1 LVSVINYFQI
11 TMKSIITH
19 HGLKYAPLKMNVK
32 NSKTKT
38 HFGFQQINTEDKSE
52 KVRKIF
58 DNVVEGYDLMN
69 DLMSFGI
76 HRIWKRIAVEMSEI
90 RPDSSL
96 LDLAGG
102 TGDMIKLMAP
112 RLNHEGTA
120 ILSDINEKMLVS
132 GRDKLID
139 SGISNFLSVQIDAQ
153 TLPFTQDSFDV
164 ISIAFGLRNVT
175 DKKRA
180 LNSILDCLKPGGKL
194 LVLEFSKPTN
204 EILREIY
211 DFYSFEIIPKL
222 GEIVLSSEE
231 SYRYLAESIRMHPN
245 QEELKDLFE
254 ECGFENCN
262 YENLTNGIVAIHT
275 GTKPKE

>member
-1 LVSVINYFQI
+1 
-11 TMKSIITH
+11 
-19 HGLKYAPLKMNVK
+19 MNAK
-32 NSKTKT
+32 NPKPKT
-38 HFGFQQINTEDKSE
+38 HFGYQQIDPKDKSE
-52 KVRKIF
+52 KVKYIF

-76 HRIWKRIAVEMSEI
+76 HRIWKRVAVEMSEI
-90 RPDSSL
+90 RPDSFF

-102 TGDMIKLMAP
+102 TGDMVKLMAP
-112 RLNHEGTA
+112 RLSHEGTA

-139 SGISNFLSVQIDAQ
+139 LGISNFLSVQIDAQ
-153 TLPFTQDSFDV
+153 ILPFKQDSFDV
-164 ISIAFGLRNVT
+164 ISMAFGLRNVT
-175 DKKRA
+175 NKTKA
-180 LNSILDCLKPGGKL
+180 LNSVLDCLKPGGKL
-194 LVLEFSKPTN
+194 IVLEFSKPTN
-204 EILREIY
+204 EMLREIY
-211 DFYSFEIIPKL
+211 DIYSFEIIPKL

-231 SYRYLAESIRMHPN
+231 SYHYLAESIRMHPN

>member
-1 LVSVINYFQI
+1 
-11 TMKSIITH
+11 
-19 HGLKYAPLKMNVK
+19 MNVENPK
-32 NSKTKT
+32 PKT
-38 HFGFQQINTEDKSE
+38 HFGFQQIDPEEKSE
-52 KVRKIF
+52 KVKSIF
-58 DNVVEGYDLMN
+58 DNVVEGYDVMN

-76 HRIWKRIAVEMSEI
+76 HRIWKRVAVEMSEI
-90 RPDSSL
+90 RPNSSI

-112 RLNHEGTA
+112 RLSHEGTA

-139 SGISNFLSVQIDAQ
+139 SGINNFLSVQIDAQ
-153 TLPFTQDSFDV
+153 FLPFKQDTFDV

-175 DKKRA
+175 DKRRA
-180 LNSILDCLKPGGKL
+180 LNSILHCLKPGGRL

-204 EILREIY
+204 DMLREI
-211 DFYSFEIIPKL
+211 YSFEIIPKL

-231 SYRYLAESIRMHPN
+231 SYQYLAESIRMHPN

-254 ECGFENCN
+254 ECGFENCK

-275 GTKPKE
+275 GTKSKEQ

>member
-1 LVSVINYFQI
+1 
-11 TMKSIITH
+11 
-19 HGLKYAPLKMNVK
+19 MNAK
-32 NSKTKT
+32 NPKPKT
-38 HFGFQQINTEDKSE
+38 HFGYQQIDPKDKSE
-52 KVRKIF
+52 KVKYIF

-76 HRIWKRIAVEMSEI
+76 HRIWKRVAVEMSEI
-90 RPDSSL
+90 RPDSFF

-102 TGDMIKLMAP
+102 TGDMVKLMAP
-112 RLNHEGTA
+112 RLSHEGTA

-139 SGISNFLSVQIDAQ
+139 LGISNFLSVQIDAQ
-153 TLPFTQDSFDV
+153 ILPFKQDSFDV

-175 DKKRA
+175 DKTKA

-194 LVLEFSKPTN
+194 IVLEFSKPTN
-204 EILREIY
+204 EMLREIY
-211 DFYSFEIIPKL
+211 DIYSFEIIPKL

>member
-1 LVSVINYFQI
+1 
-11 TMKSIITH
+11 
-19 HGLKYAPLKMNVK
+19 MNAK
-32 NSKTKT
+32 NPKPKT
-38 HFGFQQINTEDKSE
+38 HFGYQQIDPKDKPE
-52 KVRKIF
+52 KVKYIF

-76 HRIWKRIAVEMSEI
+76 HRIWKRVAVEMSEI
-90 RPDSSL
+90 RPDSFF

-102 TGDMIKLMAP
+102 TGDMVKLMAP
-112 RLNHEGTA
+112 RLSHEGTA

-139 SGISNFLSVQIDAQ
+139 LGISNFLSVQIDAQ
-153 TLPFTQDSFDV
+153 ILPFKQDSFDV

-175 DKKRA
+175 DKTKA
-180 LNSILDCLKPGGKL
+180 LNSVLDCLKPGGKL
-194 LVLEFSKPTN
+194 IVLEFSKPTN
-204 EILREIY
+204 EMLREIY
-211 DFYSFEIIPKL
+211 DIYSFEIIPKL

-231 SYRYLAESIRMHPN
+231 SYHYLAESIRMHPN

>member
-1 LVSVINYFQI
+1 
-11 TMKSIITH
+11 
-19 HGLKYAPLKMNVK
+19 MNAK
-32 NSKTKT
+32 NPKPKT
-38 HFGFQQINTEDKSE
+38 HFGYQQIDPKDKSE
-52 KVRKIF
+52 KVKYIF

-76 HRIWKRIAVEMSEI
+76 HRIWKRVAVEMSEI
-90 RPDSSL
+90 RPNSFF

-102 TGDMIKLMAP
+102 TGDMVKLMAP
-112 RLNHEGTA
+112 RLSHEGTA

-139 SGISNFLSVQIDAQ
+139 LGISNFLSVQIDAQ
-153 TLPFTQDSFDV
+153 ILPFKQDSFDV

-175 DKKRA
+175 DKAKA

-194 LVLEFSKPTN
+194 IVLEFSKPTN
-204 EILREIY
+204 DMLREIY
-211 DFYSFEIIPKL
+211 DIYSFEIIPKL

-231 SYRYLAESIRMHPN
+231 SYHYLAESIRMHPN

>member
-1 LVSVINYFQI
+1 
-11 TMKSIITH
+11 
-19 HGLKYAPLKMNVK
+19 MNVK
-32 NSKTKT
+32 NPKPKT
-38 HFGFQQINTEDKSE
+38 HFGYQQIDPKDKSE
-52 KVRKIF
+52 KVKYIF

-76 HRIWKRIAVEMSEI
+76 HRIWKRVAVEMSEI
-90 RPDSSL
+90 RPNSFF

-102 TGDMIKLMAP
+102 TGDMVKLMAP
-112 RLNHEGTA
+112 RISHEGTA

-132 GRDKLID
+132 GRDKLFD
-139 SGISNFLSVQIDAQ
+139 LGISNFLSVQIDAQ
-153 TLPFTQDSFDV
+153 ILPFKQDSFDV

-175 DKKRA
+175 DKTKA

-194 LVLEFSKPTN
+194 IVLEFSKPTN
-204 EILREIY
+204 EMLREIY
-211 DFYSFEIIPKL
+211 DIYSFEIIPKL

-275 GTKPKE
+275 GTKPKQ

>member
-1 LVSVINYFQI
+1 
-11 TMKSIITH
+11 
-19 HGLKYAPLKMNVK
+19 MNAK
-32 NSKTKT
+32 NPKPKT
-38 HFGFQQINTEDKSE
+38 HFGYQQIDPKDKSE
-52 KVRKIF
+52 KVKYIF

-76 HRIWKRIAVEMSEI
+76 HRIWKRVAVEMSEI
-90 RPDSSL
+90 RPDSFF

-102 TGDMIKLMAP
+102 TGDMVKLMAP
-112 RLNHEGTA
+112 RLSHEGTA
-120 ILSDINEKMLVS
+120 VLSDINEKMLVS

-139 SGISNFLSVQIDAQ
+139 LGISNFLSVQIDAQ
-153 TLPFTQDSFDV
+153 ILPFKQDSFDV

-175 DKKRA
+175 DKTKA
-180 LNSILDCLKPGGKL
+180 LNSVLDCLKPGGKL
-194 LVLEFSKPTN
+194 IVLEFSKPTN
-204 EILREIY
+204 EMLREIY
-211 DFYSFEIIPKL
+211 DIYSFEIIPKL

-231 SYRYLAESIRMHPN
+231 SYHYLAESIRMHPN

>member
-1 LVSVINYFQI
+1 
-11 TMKSIITH
+11 
-19 HGLKYAPLKMNVK
+19 MNAK
-32 NSKTKT
+32 NPKPKT
-38 HFGFQQINTEDKSE
+38 HFGYQQIDPKDKSE
-52 KVRKIF
+52 KVKYIF

-76 HRIWKRIAVEMSEI
+76 HRIWKRVAVEMSEI
-90 RPDSSL
+90 RPDSFF

-102 TGDMIKLMAP
+102 TGDMVKLMAP
-112 RLNHEGTA
+112 RLSHEGTA

-139 SGISNFLSVQIDAQ
+139 LGISNFLSVQIDAQ
-153 TLPFTQDSFDV
+153 ILPFKQDSFDV

-175 DKKRA
+175 DKTKA
-180 LNSILDCLKPGGKL
+180 LNSVLDSLKPGGKL
-194 LVLEFSKPTN
+194 IVLEFSKPTN
-204 EILREIY
+204 EMLREIY
-211 DFYSFEIIPKL
+211 DIYSFEIIPKL

-231 SYRYLAESIRMHPN
+231 SYHYLAESIRMHPN